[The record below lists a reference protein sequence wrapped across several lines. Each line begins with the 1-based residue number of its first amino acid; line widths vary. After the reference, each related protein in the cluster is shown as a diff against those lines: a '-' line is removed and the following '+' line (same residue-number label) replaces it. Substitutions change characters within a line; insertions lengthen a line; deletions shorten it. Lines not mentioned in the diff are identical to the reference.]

1 MRQRR
6 RLFVYGLLLSAALIP
21 LSCAAPEP
29 KPIPALAKYIE
40 VDFSKFT
47 KGLFFDEYNAQYV
60 KLACIYKGTG
70 IKPVGGLSADE
81 HLNLSVGSPTEE
93 YADRITVVV
102 PKNIAGIVP
111 SLEYSDKIRVYGQ
124 ARPMTV
130 IYSNTGVK
138 KEKLFIVADHIE
150 KLYPN

>member
-6 RLFVYGLLLSAALIP
+6 RLFIYCLTLSAASILT
-21 LSCAAPEP
+21 SCTAPEP

-47 KGLFFDEYNAQYV
+47 KGLFFDEYNEQYI
-60 KLACIYKGTG
+60 KLDCIYKGTG
-70 IKPVGGLSADE
+70 IKPVGGLPADQY
-81 HLNLSVGSPTEE
+81 LNLSVGSPTEE
-93 YADRITVVV
+93 YADRMTIVV
-102 PKNIAGIVP
+102 PKNIAGIVS

-138 KEKLFIVADHIE
+138 KEKLFIVADYIE